1 MFQFPSP
8 TANPLSPLAILPPA
22 PAAEMSPA
30 YSHDPAVQAIH
41 QQLAALHCAAFVSL
55 HGVPPQYVSIEPMII
70 HSHDD
75 GPPQPVIAAR
85 LQSRVDRHSVAWFN
99 AFGMGLTTWE
109 EASFSDPLSAT
120 PSEGD
125 ETGEILDLVM
135 TTYDNAI
142 RAACRRMVR
151 IGNTSALRNLVAFC
165 DGKIPAQYDP
175 DHPEYPAFR
184 RRF

>member
-30 YSHDPAVQAIH
+30 YSHDPAVQANH

-85 LQSRVDRHSVAWFN
+85 LQSRVDRHSVDWFN
-99 AFGMGLTTWE
+99 AFGMGLTL
-109 EASFSDPLSAT
+109 AGLGVAT
-120 PSEGD
+120 RCSMDTAARIKKNCG
-125 ETGEILDLVM
+125 GHHR
-135 TTYDNAI
+135 
-142 RAACRRMVR
+142 RAHSRRGR
-151 IGNTSALRNLVAFC
+151 RC
-165 DGKIPAQYDP
+165 PAVL
-175 DHPEYPAFR
+175 
-184 RRF
+184 